1 MSFLR
6 SSSTSGA
13 GLTSDR
19 TRQRLVRRLRR
30 RGISNERVLDAIGE
44 VPRHLFIDSAIQ
56 HRAYEDHALPIGHR
70 QTISQ
75 PYVVALMTQAIMDV
89 EGVGKVLEIGTGCGY
104 QTSVLAKLVDFVY
117 SIERIEPLVFESMTR
132 MRQIGIRNT
141 RIKFGDGNEG
151 WEEYAPFDAVIVTA
165 ATPLVPD
172 KLKAQV
178 REGGRIVIP
187 VGGSSGQELFAID
200 LHDGEWKRK
209 LLEYVVFVPM
219 LAGTQQI

>member
-1 MSFLR
+1 MSP
-6 SSSTSGA
+6 SSTSGV

-30 RGISNERVLDAIGE
+30 RGIRNENVLDAIGA
-44 VPRHLFIDSAIQ
+44 VPRHKFIDPAIE

-89 EGVGKVLEIGTGCGY
+89 EDVSKVLEIGTGCGY

-117 SIERIEPLVFESMTR
+117 SIERIEPLVFEAMTR

-141 RIKFGDGNEG
+141 RVKFGDGNEG

-165 ATPLVPD
+165 ATPIVPD
-172 KLKAQV
+172 KLKSQV
-178 REGGRIVIP
+178 RDGGRMVIP
-187 VGGSSGQELFAID
+187 VGGASGQELLTFD
-200 LHDGEWKRK
+200 LHDGEWRRK
-209 LLEYVVFVPM
+209 LLEYVMFVPL
-219 LAGTQQI
+219 LAGTQQP